1 MESEKSENST
11 VHSQY
16 SSINTKPTSNK
27 NNSIP
32 KNNLI
37 NNNTININN
46 KPEFSKTLKIISG
59 LLTDICEENKIIS
72 EYKTYTFKRF
82 LSKKIPNISIE
93 NYLGRLQKYGKVND
107 STIILVLIYID
118 RICNKN
124 QIKLSYYNI
133 HKLILASFVIAS
145 KYNEDDYYSSKF
157 YAALGGIPKEEMF
170 LLEYEFLALID
181 FNLFVDFNLYN
192 KYNDNII
199 NLEEEEEEEEEEE
212 SED

>member
-1 MESEKSENST
+1 MTESEKSETSTMNSF
-11 VHSQY
+11 Y
-16 SSINTKPTSNK
+16 SSHDMKKKNISTKTITSHSSLNEVKSENTA
-27 NNSIP
+27 
-32 KNNLI
+32 
-37 NNNTININN
+37 
-46 KPEFSKTLKIISG
+46 LKIISD
-59 LLTDICEENKIIS
+59 LLTDICEENKKNYEQRSSLAKIF
-72 EYKTYTFKRF
+72 Y
-82 LSKKIPNISIE
+82 SKSIPNISIE
-93 NYLGRLQKYGKVND
+93 DYLSRLQKYSKIND
-107 STIILVLIYID
+107 STIILILIYID

-192 KYNDNII
+192 KYNENII